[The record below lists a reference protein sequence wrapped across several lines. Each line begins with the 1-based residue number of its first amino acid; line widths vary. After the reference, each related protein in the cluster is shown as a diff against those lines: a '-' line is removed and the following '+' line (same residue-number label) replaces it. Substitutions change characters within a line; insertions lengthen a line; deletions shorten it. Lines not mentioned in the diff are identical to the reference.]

1 MKGIGVLKQM
11 LEVQADL
18 RPAASSVKSQLDELA
33 ELDVKFKID
42 TKG

>member
-33 ELDVKFKID
+33 ELDVEFKLD
-42 TKG
+42 TKC